1 MNSPDNT
8 NQGPAPVTR
17 SEELI
22 VRERRRMGQLL
33 GSLAVTAVTGFVTYF
48 FPSHAA
54 WQQFTYL
61 LHTGIGIYVALI
73 LLPYVRVHFKR
84 TFGVRRPVMV
94 IVGLLAVA
102 LTLAL
107 IGTGIHI
114 TVFGQRESLR
124 WVYVVHV
131 YTAYA
136 TLFALL
142 VHVLGQRLMRL
153 DHRREK
159 SQGWYPSLTWPA
171 VSRVP
176 LALAF
181 AGVALLFVTIVY
193 SAFPMRYSSEAVI
206 QPYGMSYGDHRFR
219 PSHTE
224 TSNGAFIDER
234 QITGTDNCATCHA
247 DIAAQWK
254 QSIHAQAA
262 AEQAYQTNVNLLATK
277 KSMEATRYCEGCHA
291 PVALLTGQLS
301 KGGRLDTHGH
311 MNEGVNCQTCHNMSK
326 VVHLKGVASFEF
338 EPEADYLFANR
349 KSLLANQLHNFLV
362 KIQPRQHRQTMG
374 RDLVHTPQMCAT
386 CHAQFMDDS
395 MNSWG
400 WVKMQDDFTAWLNSP
415 YSGQGAQTFAKQGVT
430 RCQDCHMPLMASNDP
445 SADGNGMVRAHY
457 MPGANTAIPWH
468 IGNQEHLQRVTDFL
482 QADIVRISFERPA
495 RTEAVESNIPIPA
508 NTSIKKEAPPYFYF
522 GEPAALTVV
531 VTNVGV
537 GHDFPG
543 GTTDINEAW
552 IHLRVVDAE
561 QNLVFESGGVNE
573 GNDVDP
579 NALFYR
585 TIAIDRGGKHV
596 WKHDLFNMV
605 GDSYKKMIPAGE
617 SDVVTYEL
625 NVPAWAKSPLSASAT
640 VRYRKLNNKYARW
653 VLKRPDA
660 VLPIVDVARSVLN
673 IPVREKPKVAQQ
685 DPPAA
690 PRAGGNS
697 SRAANASR

>member
-1 MNSPDNT
+1 LETPEKS
-8 NQGPAPVTR
+8 APVSK

-22 VRERRRMGQLL
+22 TKERSRMGRLL
-33 GSLAVTAVTGFVTYF
+33 GSLAVAAVSGFVTYF
-48 FPSHAA
+48 FPSHAV

-61 LHTGIGIYVALI
+61 LHTGIGLYVALV

-84 TFGVRRPVMV
+84 TFGIRRPVMV

-114 TVFGQRESLR
+114 TIIGQRESLR
-124 WVYVVHV
+124 WVYVAHV

-136 TLFALL
+136 TLFALVL
-142 VHVLGQRLMRL
+142 HVLGQRLMRL
-153 DHRREK
+153 DQRRDK
-159 SQGWYPSLTWPA
+159 SLGWYPSLTWPA
-171 VSRVP
+171 VSRMP
-176 LALAF
+176 IAL
-181 AGVALLFVTIVY
+181 GVAGIGLLAATLIY
-193 SAFPMRYSSEAVI
+193 MGMPLRYSDQAVI
-206 QPYGMSYGDHRFR
+206 QPYTQGYGEHPFR
-219 PSHTE
+219 PSQTE
-224 TSNGAFIDER
+224 TSTGTFIDVR
-234 QITGTDNCATCHA
+234 QINGSDNCASCHE

-262 AEQAYQTNVNLLATK
+262 AEQAYQTNVNLLSTK

-291 PVALLTGQLS
+291 PVALLTGQLT
-301 KGGRLDTHGH
+301 KGGRLDTFGH
-311 MNEGVNCQTCHNMSK
+311 MHEGVNCQTCHNMSK

-338 EPEADYLFANR
+338 EPGADYLFANR
-349 KSLLANQLHNFLV
+349 DNTVANHLHNFLV

-374 RDLVHTPQMCAT
+374 RDLLHTPQMCAT
-386 CHAQFMDDS
+386 CHAQFMDKD

-400 WVKMQDDFTAWLNSP
+400 WVKMQDDFTAWMNSP
-415 YSGQGAQTFAKQGVT
+415 YSGQGVQTFSKQSVT
-430 RCQDCHMPLMASNDP
+430 RCQDCHMPLVAGNDP
-445 SADGNGMVRAHY
+445 SADQDGKFRAHF

-468 IGNQEHLQRVTDFL
+468 IGNHEQLQRVTDFL
-482 QADIVRISFERPA
+482 QGDKVRISFERPA
-495 RTEAVESNIPIPA
+495 RTEAVESTIPIPA

-522 GEPAALTVV
+522 GEPASLTVV

-561 QNLVFESGGVNE
+561 QNVVFESGALTAE
-573 GNDVDP
+573 NDVDP
-579 NALFYR
+579 GAQFYR
-585 TIAIDRGGKHV
+585 TIAIDRSGKHV
-596 WKHDLFNMV
+596 WRHDLFNMV

-617 SDVVTYEL
+617 SDVVSYDL
-625 NVPAWAKSPLSASAT
+625 SVPAWAKSPLSASAT

-660 VLPIVDVARSVLN
+660 VLPIVDIARSVLT
-673 IPVREKPKVAQQ
+673 IPVREKPKVAQLQ
-685 DPPAA
+685 RPP
-690 PRAGGNS
+690 G
-697 SRAANASR
+697 

>member
-1 MNSPDNT
+1 MNSPENP
-8 NQGPAPVTR
+8 NQNPAPTTK

-22 VRERRRMGQLL
+22 IRERRRMGQLL
-33 GSLAVTAVTGFVTYF
+33 GSLAVAAVTGFVTYF
-48 FPSHAA
+48 FPSHAV

-114 TVFGQRESLR
+114 TLFGQRESLR

-153 DHRREK
+153 DQRREK
-159 SQGWYPSLTWPA
+159 SHGWYPSLTWPA

-176 LALAF
+176 IALAV

-193 SAFPMRYSSEAVI
+193 SALPLHYSNQAVI
-206 QPYGMSYGDHRFR
+206 QPYSTSYGEHPFR

-224 TSNGAFIDER
+224 TSTGTFIDVR

-247 DIAAQWK
+247 DIAAQWQ

-277 KSMEATRYCEGCHA
+277 KSMAATRYCEGCHA
-291 PVALLTGQLS
+291 PVALLTGQLTE
-301 KGGRLDTHGH
+301 GGRLDTHGH
-311 MNEGVNCQTCHNMSK
+311 MHEGVNCQTCHNMSK

-338 EPEADYLFANR
+338 EPEPDYLFANR
-349 KSLLANQLHNFLV
+349 ENVLANQIHNFLV

-386 CHAQFMDDS
+386 CHAQFMDES

-415 YSGQGAQTFAKQGVT
+415 YSGQAVQTFAKQDVT
-430 RCQDCHMPLMASNDP
+430 RCQDCHMPLTTAQDP
-445 SADGNGMVRAHY
+445 SADGNGRVRAHF

-468 IGNQEHLQRVTDFL
+468 VGNHEQLQRVTDFL

-495 RTEAVESNIPIPA
+495 RSEAVESNIPIPA

-522 GEPAALTVV
+522 GEPAALSVV
-531 VTNVGV
+531 VSNIGV

-561 QNLVFESGGVNE
+561 QNLVFESGGLTP

-579 NALFYR
+579 NAQFYR
-585 TIAIDRGGKHV
+585 TIAIDRSGKHV
-596 WKHDLFNMV
+596 WRHDLFNMV

-660 VLPIVDVARSVLN
+660 ILPIVDVARSVLN

-685 DPPAA
+685 DAGA
-690 PRAGGNS
+690 GVRAGS
-697 SRAANASR
+697 TRSF

>member
-1 MNSPDNT
+1 VN
-8 NQGPAPVTR
+8 PAENNIPTTK

-22 VRERRRMGQLL
+22 SRERRRMGQLL
-33 GSLAVTAVTGFVTYF
+33 GSLAVTTVSGFVTYF

-61 LHTGIGIYVALI
+61 LHTVIGVYVALI

-84 TFGVRRPVMV
+84 TFGIRRPVMV
-94 IVGLLAVA
+94 IVGLLAVG

-114 TVFGQRESLR
+114 TLFGQRESLR
-124 WVYVVHV
+124 WVYVAHV
-131 YTAYA
+131 YAAYA
-136 TLFALL
+136 ALFALL
-142 VHVLGQRLMRL
+142 LHVLGQRIMRL
-153 DHRREK
+153 DQRREK
-159 SQGWYPSLTWPA
+159 AQGWYPSLTWPA

-176 LALAF
+176 VALGV
-181 AGVALLFVTIVY
+181 AGVAVLAATILY
-193 SAFPMRYSSEAVI
+193 AAMPLRYSNQPAI
-206 QPYGMSYGDHRFR
+206 QPYSTSYGEHPFR

-224 TSNGAFIDER
+224 TSTGTFIDVR
-234 QITGTDNCATCHA
+234 QITGTDNCATCHS

-277 KSMEATRYCEGCHA
+277 KGMAATRYCEGCHA

-301 KGGRLDTHGH
+301 DGGRLDTNGH
-311 MNEGVNCQTCHNMSK
+311 MHEGVNCRTCHNMSK
-326 VVHLKGVASFEF
+326 VVHLKGVASYEF
-338 EPEADYLFANR
+338 EPEDDYLFANR
-349 KSLLANQLHNFLV
+349 TGALANQLHNFLV
-362 KIQPRQHRQTMG
+362 KIQPRQHRRSMG
-374 RDLVHTPQMCAT
+374 RELVQTPQMCAT
-386 CHAQFMDDS
+386 CHAQFMDES

-415 YSGQGAQTFAKQGVT
+415 YSGQGAQTFAKQQVT
-430 RCQDCHMPLMASNDP
+430 RCQDCHMALTAANDP
-445 SADGNGMVRAHY
+445 SADKHGMVRGHY

-468 IGNQEHLQRVTDFL
+468 IGNHEQLQRVTDFL
-482 QADIVRISFERPA
+482 QADIVRISFERPSRA
-495 RTEAVESNIPIPA
+495 EAVESNMPIPA

-522 GEPAALTVV
+522 GEPANLTVV
-531 VTNVGV
+531 VSNIGV

-561 QNLVFESGGVNE
+561 QNLVFESGGLTAN
-573 GNDVDP
+573 NDVDP
-579 NALFYR
+579 DALFYR
-585 TIAIDRGGKHV
+585 TIAIDRAGKHV

-617 SDVVTYEL
+617 SDVVTYEIS
-625 NVPAWAKSPLSASAT
+625 VPAWAKSPLSASAT
-640 VRYRKLNNKYARW
+640 VRYRKLNNQYARW

-660 VLPIVDVARSVLN
+660 VLPIVDVARSVLS

-685 DPPAA
+685 VTGPAVRVVA
-690 PRAGGNS
+690 RNPQP
-697 SRAANASR
+697 